1 MDRRER
7 ALRVLSAGA
16 PVVAPSMLK
25 CDFARLADEVDLLD
39 AGGATAL
46 HWDVMDGHFVPNLS
60 YGAMVIRDLRERTD
74 AVFDAHLMVS
84 RPGDY
89 LDQYLGAGCDVVT
102 VHLEADD
109 FSPELLDRI
118 RSGGAAAGV
127 CLNPDTPAER
137 LAPLAGRY
145 DLALVMSV
153 QPGFGGQSYLPGSDA
168 KIADVARLAG
178 GAAVG
183 VDGGVGPDTVAG
195 AAAGG
200 ASYFVCGS
208 SVFDRED
215 YGAAMADLAKAA
227 AGATRTG
234 GRS

>member
-1 MDRRER
+1 M
-7 ALRVLSAGA
+7 LSAGA

-60 YGAMVIRDLRERTD
+60 YGAMVIADLRERTD

-84 RPGDY
+84 EPAKYVDEY
-89 LDQYLGAGCDVVT
+89 LKAGCDVVT
-102 VHLEADD
+102 VHVEADD

-118 RSGGAAAGV
+118 RDGGAAAGV
-127 CLNPDTPAER
+127 CLNPETPAEA
-137 LAPLAGRY
+137 LEPLAGRY

-153 QPGFGGQSYLPGSDA
+153 NPGFGGQSYLPGSDE
-168 KIADVARLAG
+168 KLAAVFKTAVD
-178 GAAVG
+178 AAVG
-183 VDGGVGPDTVAG
+183 VDGGVGPDTIAAA
-195 AAAGG
+195 AAAG
-200 ASYFVCGS
+200 ARYFVCGS

-215 YGAAMADLAKAA
+215 YGAAMADLARTAGANTAGSA
-227 AGATRTG
+227 AGETR
-234 GRS
+234 